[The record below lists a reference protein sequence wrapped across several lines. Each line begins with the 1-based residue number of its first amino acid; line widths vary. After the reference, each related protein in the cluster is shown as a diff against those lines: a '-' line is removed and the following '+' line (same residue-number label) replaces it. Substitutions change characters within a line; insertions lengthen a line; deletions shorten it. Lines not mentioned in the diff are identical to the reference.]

1 MRTKM
6 NLDVVAENEEEKEI
20 EDFLDLLHSSNEVQE
35 FLETMRQE
43 AKKRN
48 VYKYRERIKDPNSA
62 IRTYR
67 INKKKLEDAHDY
79 VGISFITN
87 NEKEIY
93 PIINYLKKE
102 LSNAE
107 YIDFVDEEC
116 IYSPLVYIKWVPPLG
131 YNIFAKE
138 KLIPNVREIPI
149 EIRVCSKE
157 GYVSEQSA
165 YYSVQKNDMTNLPRE
180 EKNNLRNIVQHIT
193 YKLAILNMREL
204 TDKEKTKHIQEL
216 NNIIDRNSIFLKE
229 NYELCKDGILDF
241 GRLVYRCEHDKEMTE
256 DQERLT
262 KGEIDDIDELLKK
275 KFNDFLEND
284 GENIVEKVYKA
295 VNQMRKIKYEEIKD
309 ELNIE

>member
-1 MRTKM
+1 M
-6 NLDVVAENEEEKEI
+6 
-20 EDFLDLLHSSNEVQE
+20 
-35 FLETMRQE
+35 
-43 AKKRN
+43 
-48 VYKYRERIKDPNSA
+48 
-62 IRTYR
+62 
-67 INKKKLEDAHDY
+67 
-79 VGISFITN
+79 
-87 NEKEIY
+87 
-93 PIINYLKKE
+93 
-102 LSNAE
+102 
-107 YIDFVDEEC
+107 
-116 IYSPLVYIKWVPPLG
+116 
-131 YNIFAKE
+131 
-138 KLIPNVREIPI
+138 
-149 EIRVCSKE
+149 
-157 GYVSEQSA
+157 
-165 YYSVQKNDMTNLPRE
+165 
-180 EKNNLRNIVQHIT
+180 KNNLRNIVHHIT
-193 YKLAILNMREL
+193 YKLAILNMKEL